1 MSDKRYHVI
10 FTGELLPGMDK
21 KTVLSNL
28 VLGVG
33 ISAEKANDLLDRS
46 HVMLKRYGSSA
57 DAKRLV
63 DKFQQAGAVCHV
75 LDRGDNY
82 EGNADSQSAL
92 VSIFKRFARTPGS
105 EV

>member
-10 FTGELLPGMDK
+10 FTGELMPGMDR

-33 ISAEKANDLLDRS
+33 ISEVKANDLLGRVD
-46 HVMLKRYGSSA
+46 VMLKRYGSSA

-63 DKFQQAGAVCHV
+63 DKFQQAGAVCHIV
-75 LDRGDNY
+75 DRGENY
-82 EGNADSQSAL
+82 AGNADSQSAL
-92 VSIFKRFARTPGS
+92 VSIFKRFVRTPG
-105 EV
+105 